1 MVNDVVVSLIIVN
14 VHFTITACEE
24 GTTRLVGGRE
34 DTEGTV
40 EICYFNLW
48 GLVSVFGWNDAD
60 ASVVCYEL
68 GYSRD
73 GKCQQW
79 YYDVTLTLYVV
90 SQVLLVLLI
99 HDMVNPIKQFI

>member
-24 GTTRLVGGRE
+24 GTARLVGGRE

-48 GLVSVFGWNDAD
+48 GLVSVLGWNDTD

-73 GKCQQW
+73 GKCQHW

-90 SQVLLVLLI
+90 SQVQLVLLS
-99 HDMVNPIKQFI
+99 HNMVNLTKQFI

>member
-24 GTTRLVGGRE
+24 GTTRLVGGTE

-48 GLVSVFGWNDAD
+48 GLVSVIGWNDTD

-73 GKCQQW
+73 GK
-79 YYDVTLTLYVV
+79 Y
-90 SQVLLVLLI
+90 
-99 HDMVNPIKQFI
+99 

>member
-1 MVNDVVVSLIIVN
+1 MVNDVVFSLIIVN

-48 GLVSVFGWNDAD
+48 GLVSVIGWNDTD

-68 GYSRD
+68 GYSR
-73 GKCQQW
+73 
-79 YYDVTLTLYVV
+79 
-90 SQVLLVLLI
+90 
-99 HDMVNPIKQFI
+99 MVNVNSGIMTLHLLFMLSHRCC

>member
-1 MVNDVVVSLIIVN
+1 M
-14 VHFTITACEE
+14 
-24 GTTRLVGGRE
+24 
-34 DTEGTV
+34 
-40 EICYFNLW
+40 
-48 GLVSVFGWNDAD
+48 SVFGWNDTD